1 MKNASEN
8 LWAKDFTI
16 NKINTPIAILKEQ
29 AKYLKEMTKGIL
41 VGDVISH
48 LARQLSGLSE
58 KEVIQVFFSIK
69 APFMDNYK
77 VSIIKIEQ
85 HPINIYPLK
94 VVNLIPDEEEFS
106 ETSFEFMDEYSEYSF
121 NAHIK
126 SILRSKRMSIII
138 GNLISQSEVAA

>member
-1 MKNASEN
+1 MNNTSEN

-41 VGDVISH
+41 VGDVTSH
-48 LARQLSGLSE
+48 LARQVSGSSE

-94 VVNLIPDEEEFS
+94 VVNLIPDEEGFS
-106 ETSFEFMDEYSEYSF
+106 ETSLEFMNENLF
-121 NAHIK
+121 NEHIK
-126 SILRSKRMSIII
+126 SILGSKRMSIII

>member
-1 MKNASEN
+1 MNNASEN
-8 LWAKDFTI
+8 LWANDFTI

-29 AKYLKEMTKGIL
+29 AKYLKEMTKCIL
-41 VGDVISH
+41 VGDVTSH
-48 LARQLSGLSE
+48 LARQVSGSSE

-94 VVNLIPDEEEFS
+94 VVNLIPDEEDFS
-106 ETSFEFMDEYSEYSF
+106 ETYLEIMNGDLFSE
-121 NAHIK
+121 HIK

>member
-41 VGDVISH
+41 VGDVTSH
-48 LARQLSGLSE
+48 LARQLSGSSE

-106 ETSFEFMDEYSEYSF
+106 ETYLEIMNGDLFSE
-121 NAHIK
+121 HIK

>member
-41 VGDVISH
+41 VGDVTSH
-48 LARQLSGLSE
+48 LARQVSGSSE

-94 VVNLIPDEEEFS
+94 VVNLIPDEEDFS
-106 ETSFEFMDEYSEYSF
+106 ETYLEIMNGDLFSE
-121 NAHIK
+121 HIK

>member
-1 MKNASEN
+1 MNNASEN
-8 LWAKDFTI
+8 LWANDFTI

-41 VGDVISH
+41 VGDVTSH
-48 LARQLSGLSE
+48 LARQVSGSSE

-94 VVNLIPDEEEFS
+94 VVNLIPDEEDFS
-106 ETSFEFMDEYSEYSF
+106 ETYLEIMNGDLFSE
-121 NAHIK
+121 HIK